1 MKMSTCHDAE
11 EVKKDLILPWL
22 TGYFPGRL
30 SGTESRY
37 PMVTLAQA
45 CSGYQ
50 KAPIGRLHEEMQRN
64 FRTMAIALVGVPG
77 ADHPSAEFAEKHLWS
92 DEHSSTE
99 RRPYLPMPQQ
109 ESDPVYPR
117 GSVELDDAVIHFRC
131 GDLMD
136 STHPNFGFMKFSG
149 YTKFISPSARSIGIL
164 TQPFAAGG
172 QMRGADASTAM
183 LDRCRIVV
191 TALVEYIKERHP
203 NSRIRV
209 HNGPDETIT
218 LAYARMIM
226 ANETIAGISTFGVF
240 PVMSSFGKGYLRSP
254 EYPTGKG
261 PNMWTLNPRL
271 DELVDNLSLVVEK
284 ERIMVAEIKKLWETE
299 GEKGVVAWFQ
309 SETIVE

>member
-172 QMRGADASTAM
+172 QMRGADASTA
-183 LDRCRIVV
+183 LNTSRNAIP
-191 TALVEYIKERHP
+191 TAAFAFTMV
-203 NSRIRV
+203 
-209 HNGPDETIT
+209 
-218 LAYARMIM
+218 
-226 ANETIAGISTFGVF
+226 
-240 PVMSSFGKGYLRSP
+240 
-254 EYPTGKG
+254 PTK
-261 PNMWTLNPRL
+261 PL
-271 DELVDNLSLVVEK
+271 LSLTRE
-284 ERIMVAEIKKLWETE
+284 
-299 GEKGVVAWFQ
+299 
-309 SETIVE
+309 